1 MMASSQ
7 KASSQKAENRED
19 AAKLELYRLIGEGY
33 LAMQE
38 GRINT
43 IDEVKKNLERL
54 RELVG

>member
-43 IDEVKKNLERL
+43 IDEVKKNLERR

>member
-1 MMASSQ
+1 MMT
-7 KASSQKAENRED
+7 SSQKAETRED

-43 IDEVKKNLERL
+43 IDEVKKNLERR